1 MFNNVTHVCLVEK
14 ASELQEV
21 NDVLIL
27 HMGSDTATCLHNTTR
42 IVKKMLLL
50 FVQLHMFPGGH
61 FQVRLQNIRKNCEL
75 NTLLKIQLP
84 HQCWSEPEA
93 EEQRWST

>member
-1 MFNNVTHVCLVEK
+1 MLDDFPVGKRGKCPLMSNNVTHVCLVEK

-42 IVKKMLLL
+42 IVMKMLLL

-61 FQVRLQNIRKNCEL
+61 FQVRLQNIRKVM
-75 NTLLKIQLP
+75 
-84 HQCWSEPEA
+84 S
-93 EEQRWST
+93 